1 MKSEIV
7 YNEAYD
13 SLLSIAKELITAIFE
28 KQKASG
34 VIDNDTKIENG
45 FEIECEKS
53 YGLNLYNVIVW
64 GDDNGYSGVVAKE
77 VDVKII
83 YFDGKNIN
91 LIDEEDDEYLF
102 ANLPLNS
109 MVYVNN
115 CLEEILES

>member
-7 YNEAYD
+7 YNEAYN

-34 VIDNDTKIENG
+34 IIDNNAKIENG
-45 FEIECEKS
+45 FEIECEKR

>member
-115 CLEEILES
+115 YLEEILES

>member
-13 SLLSIAKELITAIFE
+13 SLLSIAKELIIAIFE

-34 VIDNDTKIENG
+34 IIDNDTKIENG
-45 FEIECEKS
+45 FEIECEKCD
-53 YGLNLYNVIVW
+53 GLNLYNVIVW
-64 GDDNGYSGVVAKE
+64 GDDNGYSSVVAKE